1 MSKPSSRVVLASVC
15 CLLSASVGTWLAI
28 RRHLPAQFGG
38 LMHGKNVVKDF
49 FWRGTALSAPFP
61 LLLGQLVLTG
71 CVVRGG
77 RIGRAGVRGL
87 TVLGGCYTV
96 GQLGEPIVGRA
107 FKVGTFEQAPAL
119 LVVTNLLCSLV
130 MTVFG
135 IRAWNVGR
143 ESETAQAEQ
152 KKATFS

>member
-1 MSKPSSRVVLASVC
+1 MNKPSSRLVLASVC

-38 LMHGKNVVKDF
+38 LMHGEDVVKDF

-87 TVLGGCYTV
+87 TVLGGCYTL
-96 GQLGEPIVGRA
+96 GQLGEPIVGRV
-107 FKVGTFEQAPAL
+107 FKVGAFEPAPAL
-119 LVVTNLLCSLV
+119 LVVTNMLCSLV
-130 MTVFG
+130 MAVFG
-135 IRAWNVGR
+135 IRAWNGGRVEGR
-143 ESETAQAEQ
+143 EKEREQ
-152 KKATFS
+152 CGTQL